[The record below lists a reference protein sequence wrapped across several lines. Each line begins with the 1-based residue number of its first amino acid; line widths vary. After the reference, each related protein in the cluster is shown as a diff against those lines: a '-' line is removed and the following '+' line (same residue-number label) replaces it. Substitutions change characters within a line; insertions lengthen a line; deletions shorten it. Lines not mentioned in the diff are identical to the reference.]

1 MSQRLGRIHRILQR
15 NERGVLTD
23 QEMRSDWLSVW
34 WEAVEGAD
42 EELVDIVRA
51 TLEHRVLDADL
62 ISAFAAGADRL
73 AKRMRE
79 GAQDPRVE
87 ELRSMVLGHIRWAI
101 RAQDASVAADLI
113 VGLSPAWSTP
123 DLVQFAADAALPAD
137 ARLAADIRLIPAA
150 IAVFGAAWAW
160 RKLVLPRIDDDGLES
175 LHFLCIAYGIP
186 LLPDDARAR
195 LRVSILGHRENVWE
209 DSLRSMTALLSIELR
224 DKEALLLADTLAT
237 RDEISLSTSAVVA
250 VVYLVAGER
259 GVARSTIA
267 PAATAL
273 EEGSWWTAASCSV
286 LRYIQALDARPRDVL
301 TLLATS
307 DQDERPRTGLATV
320 GALVARYS
328 LMRMR
333 AYLTLGDDVWAAREA
348 HAVIRYHRYRGY
360 DLHMQTPGLEF
371 DVRLLDRLTIT
382 PEELREADAVT
393 TAHSAD
399 DDEVAPML
407 YEGRVLW
414 RDR

>member
-1 MSQRLGRIHRILQR
+1 MSQGLGRIRRILQW

-23 QEMRSDWLSVW
+23 KEMGSKWLAVW
-34 WEAVEGAD
+34 WESVEGAD
-42 EELVDIVRA
+42 EELVDVVRA

-73 AKRMRE
+73 AKRMPE

-87 ELRSMVLGHIRWAI
+87 ELRLMVLDHIRWAI
-101 RAQDASVAADLI
+101 RTQDPSVAADLI

-137 ARLAADIRLIPAA
+137 ARLAVDICLIPTA
-150 IAVFGAAWAW
+150 IAVSGAAWAW
-160 RKLVLPRIDDDGLES
+160 RKLVLPRIDNDGPES
-175 LHFLCIAYGIP
+175 LHLLCTAYSTP
-186 LLPDDARAR
+186 LLLDDARAR
-195 LRVSILGHRENVWE
+195 LRVSILNHRENLSEV
-209 DSLRSMTALLSIELR
+209 SLRTMSALLSIELR
-224 DKEALLLADTLAT
+224 DEEALLLADTLAR
-237 RDEISLSTSAVVA
+237 RDEISLCTSAVLA
-250 VVYLVAGER
+250 VVYFVAGDR
-259 GVARSTIA
+259 RAARDTIA
-267 PAATAL
+267 RAATAL
-273 EEGSWWTAASCSV
+273 EEGSWLTVASCSV

-307 DQDERPRTGLATV
+307 DHHERPRTGLATV

-333 AYLTLGDDVWAAREA
+333 AYLALGDHAWAAREA

-371 DVRLLDRLTIT
+371 DVRLVDRLAII
-382 PEELREADAVT
+382 PEELREADAVS

-399 DDEVAPML
+399 DAKLTSML
-407 YEGRVLW
+407 YEGQVFW